1 VPTVV
6 FNEKVSLVGAVPV
19 EQQYRPLIDWMLAGE
34 PRGLIPSTSA
44 TESSIVRPHAP

>member
-1 VPTVV
+1 VLATVV

-19 EQQYRPLIDWMLAGE
+19 AHYRLLIDWMLAGE